1 MSNLQSIN
9 NDWFSAVIKGNTNK
23 VKRLISEG
31 AEVNA
36 VDEYNMTPLHYA
48 ATNGDAEIV
57 KDLLDNGGRC

>member
-31 AEVNA
+31 AKVNA
-36 VDEYNMTPLHYA
+36 VDEYNNTPLHYA
-48 ATNGDAEIV
+48 ATNGDAEI
-57 KDLLDNGGRC
+57 